1 MAKINN
7 IDVSIDTLETIKHMV
22 EFCVNRGFCMGQDE
36 GFLTFEDNPK
46 NNKKS
51 TERLEL
57 EKFCK

>member
-1 MAKINN
+1 MPKINN
-7 IDVSIDTLETIKHMV
+7 IDVSIDTLETIKYMV
-22 EFCVNRGFCMGQDE
+22 EFCINNGLCMGQDE

-51 TERLEL
+51 IERLEL